1 MAKSAFGSYSSVPTT
16 SGLGQGAAQVFAPQA
31 IATDMTQFGQ
41 GLSTAAA
48 GAAQVISDVK
58 DQRAEIEQKI
68 KEQEKLEKG
77 EYDYTNGLIE
87 SVNSDLGALVD
98 PNSEYRNKKGKVKL
112 NSIKDINKE
121 IDDIRDKSNNIKQ
134 YESAW
139 RGVYDSAPDNDKFW
153 NSQSNSWESTKDYAK
168 NKLLNPPSQQEID
181 ALKSGD
187 LGVIVRKQLF
197 DFDNGI
203 KLGEDNFNEDI
214 LKSAKEFALSKDA
227 ITKEEYNTTSGRDI
241 LTKNSFYSSDQ
252 LGQFKNYMYGDEAA
266 KETFADRYIVDNN
279 IPPQNRQ
286 EVLASEEFN
295 TLWRSKVDGTV
306 DEIVQRRNTETV
318 NKAIVPKTPTVS
330 ETKEAK
336 KLAEYTETANNFKK
350 SYSKAQNIKD
360 LGLATE
366 ELNKYVRDVD
376 ARVEV
381 VVGDDGKRMLDIYK
395 SSKLVKTIPLDNS
408 EAGYRA
414 FTDLGVVREE
424 GLKLATSP
432 EAVEYEDLPI
442 LKARGITEKIV
453 KTAGDFSD
461 KSREDLKK
469 SLEQDLPGVTVDV
482 TQTTITFSVGKDEQK
497 FSLPKEDDDEE
508 LQKKKYTALEDFLSS
523 YLPDESKQDISGKG
537 KKPTNPFPPVK

>member
-16 SGLGQGAAQVFAPQA
+16 GGLGQGAAQVFAPQA
-31 IATDMTQFGQ
+31 IATDMTQFGK
-41 GLSTAAA
+41 GLSTAAT
-48 GAAQVISDVK
+48 GAAQLISDVK

-77 EYDYTNGLIE
+77 EYDYTNGLTE
-87 SVNSDLGALVD
+87 SINSDLDALVD
-98 PNSEYRNKKGKVKL
+98 PNSEYRNKRGKVKL
-112 NSIKDINKE
+112 GSIKDINKE
-121 IDDIRDKSNNIKQ
+121 IDDIIDKSNNIKQ

-153 NSQSNSWESTKDYAK
+153 NSQSNSWESTKDFAK

-197 DFDNGI
+197 DFDGGI

-241 LTKNSFYSSDQ
+241 LTKNSFYSSEQ

-330 ETKEAK
+330 EIEEAK

-395 SSKLVKTIPLDNS
+395 SNKLVKTIPLDNS

-414 FTDLGVVREE
+414 FTDLGVVKEK

-432 EAVEYEDLPI
+432 EAMKYEDLPI

-461 KSREDLKK
+461 NSREDLKK

-482 TQTTITFSVGKDEQK
+482 TQTTITFSDGKDEQK

-508 LQKKKYTALEDFLSS
+508 LQKKKYTALEDFLSD
-523 YLPDESKQDISGKG
+523 YLPDESKQDISSKG
-537 KKPTNPFPPVK
+537 KKPTNPFPPAK

>member
-16 SGLGQGAAQVFAPQA
+16 GGLGQGAAQVVAPQA
-31 IATDMTQFGQ
+31 IATDMTQFGK

-77 EYDYTNGLIE
+77 EYDYTNGLTE
-87 SVNSDLGALVD
+87 SINSDLDALVD
-98 PNSEYRNKKGKVKL
+98 PNSEYRNKRGKVKL
-112 NSIKDINKE
+112 GSIKDINKE
-121 IDDIRDKSNNIKQ
+121 IDDIIDKSNNIKQ

-153 NSQSNSWESTKDYAK
+153 NSQSNSWESTKDFAK

-197 DFDNGI
+197 DFDGGI

-241 LTKNSFYSSDQ
+241 LTKNSFYSSEQ

-330 ETKEAK
+330 EIEEAK

-395 SSKLVKTIPLDNS
+395 SNKLVKTIPLDNS

-432 EAVEYEDLPI
+432 EAMKYEDLPI
-442 LKARGITEKIV
+442 LKARDITEKIV

-461 KSREDLKK
+461 KSREALKK

-482 TQTTITFSVGKDEQK
+482 TQTTITFSDGKDEQK

-508 LQKKKYTALEDFLSS
+508 LQKKKYTALEDFLSD
-523 YLPDESKQDISGKG
+523 YLPDESKQDISSKG
-537 KKPTNPFPPVK
+537 KKPTNPFPPAK